1 MPKFKVLNKP
11 FIKQQLETLNLHS
24 KKAVW
29 ELQTQAGIEG
39 NEELSFLEANYK
51 FSNFAKTWK
60 FLNKVA
66 GRADRAKHHPTIETT
81 YNRVNIKITTHDAGN
96 QVTYN
101 DLLLANGIQ
110 AEYYDSFIAPKKMAS
125 FKEFLADTKSEVKL
139 NQPNRIISEL
149 MKKKE
154 QDS

>member
-1 MPKFKVLNKP
+1 MSKLKVLSKP
-11 FIKQQLETLNLHS
+11 FIKQQLDTLNLNS

-29 ELQTQAGIEG
+29 ELRTQTGNEG

-66 GRADRAKHHPTIETT
+66 WRADKAKHHPTIETT
-81 YNRVNIKITTHDAGN
+81 YNRVNIKISTHDVGN

-101 DLLLANGIQ
+101 DILLANGIQ
-110 AEYYDSFIAPKKMAS
+110 TEYYNNFIAPKKVVS

-139 NQPNRIISEL
+139 NQPNQIISEL
-149 MKKKE
+149 MKKEK
-154 QDS
+154 DS